1 MYLFLCPCVVSLSY
15 VHNAA
20 APGLG
25 QACAVVALSTDAT
38 GANRETVENVAKRLA
53 MHVVA
58 ASPMY
63 LSPAT
68 VSPINHQI
76 IASSVASSAAISVAG
91 GTAVI
96 VHWVGVRHSG
106 FISNLGHD
114 AVG

>member
-1 MYLFLCPCVVSLSY
+1 M
-15 VHNAA
+15 HNAA

-68 VSPINHQI
+68 VSPRTHQNT
-76 IASSVASSAAISVAG
+76 ANQLLEAG
-91 GTAVI
+91 FAGC
-96 VHWVGVRHSG
+96 RSD
-106 FISNLGHD
+106 LGHD
-114 AVG
+114 ACGLMRIFVCD